1 MILITGATGF
11 VGQHLL
17 RTMRSRFPG
26 RQIRILTRTS
36 SPVGALSND
45 VQVVLGDIADPKIA
59 AVAVQGVYGV
69 IHLAAK
75 LNANAHAIQ
84 EMRRVNV
91 EGAHNLYAAACA
103 AGVSLF
109 VHMSSAAVY
118 GPPRSAD
125 PFREDDVCKP
135 ITPYQVTKFEAEEAL
150 RQIDPKNTRLNILR
164 PPGIYGPGSLLEL
177 AVYNKVLTRRW
188 SIELSGGIIVHPT
201 YVDDIVE
208 AIIALVEEPASSGTV
223 FNLGGER
230 PILLRNLRALIA
242 ETLGVNWRSIVVPA
256 ILAAPFGGVAQV
268 FFELSGRPRPLLA
281 EMSRGHFFSSA
292 VDDRRF
298 RERYPSVPVTC
309 LVEGL
314 RQHISWAWERHLLK
328 RPSRAGGRGA
338 TSS

>member
-1 MILITGATGF
+1 M
-11 VGQHLL
+11 
-17 RTMRSRFPG
+17 
-26 RQIRILTRTS
+26 
-36 SPVGALSND
+36 
-45 VQVVLGDIADPKIA
+45 QVVLGDIADPKIA

-91 EGAHNLYAAACA
+91 EGARNLYAAACA

-150 RQIDPKNTRLNILR
+150 RQIDPKKTRLNILR

-242 ETLGVNWRSIVVPA
+242 EMLGVNWRSIVVPA
-256 ILAAPFGGVAQV
+256 ILLHHSGV
-268 FFELSGRPRPLLA
+268 
-281 EMSRGHFFSSA
+281 
-292 VDDRRF
+292 
-298 RERYPSVPVTC
+298 
-309 LVEGL
+309 
-314 RQHISWAWERHLLK
+314 LLK
-328 RPSRAGGRGA
+328 SFLN
-338 TSS
+338 

>member
-91 EGAHNLYAAACA
+91 EGARNLYAAACA

-201 YVDDIVE
+201 YVGDIVE
-208 AIIALVEEPASSGTV
+208 AIIALVEEPASAGTV

-230 PILLRNLRALIA
+230 PILLRNLVRIDCRDA
-242 ETLGVNWRSIVVPA
+242 RSQ
-256 ILAAPFGGVAQV
+256 LAKHRR
-268 FFELSGRPRPLLA
+268 SGINCCTI
-281 EMSRGHFFSSA
+281 RGYRSSL
-292 VDDRRF
+292 F
-298 RERYPSVPVTC
+298 
-309 LVEGL
+309 
-314 RQHISWAWERHLLK
+314 
-328 RPSRAGGRGA
+328 
-338 TSS
+338 

>member
-26 RQIRILTRTS
+26 RQIRILSRTS

-59 AVAVQGVYGV
+59 AAAVQGVYGV

-91 EGAHNLYAAACA
+91 EGARNLYAAACA
-103 AGVSLF
+103 AGVRLF

-118 GPPRSAD
+118 GPPRHAD
-125 PFREDDVCKP
+125 PFREEDVCKP

-150 RQIDPKNTRLNILR
+150 RQIDPKKTRLNILR

-177 AVYNKVLTRRW
+177 ACLQQSPY
-188 SIELSGGIIVHPT
+188 PQM
-201 YVDDIVE
+201 VDR
-208 AIIALVEEPASSGTV
+208 A
-223 FNLGGER
+223 ER
-230 PILLRNLRALIA
+230 GHHRPSNLR
-242 ETLGVNWRSIVVPA
+242 R
-256 ILAAPFGGVAQV
+256 
-268 FFELSGRPRPLLA
+268 RRC
-281 EMSRGHFFSSA
+281 RGDHRA
-292 VDDRRF
+292 RR
-298 RERYPSVPVTC
+298 
-309 LVEGL
+309 
-314 RQHISWAWERHLLK
+314 
-328 RPSRAGGRGA
+328 RAGPGRDCLQ
-338 TSS
+338 SRR